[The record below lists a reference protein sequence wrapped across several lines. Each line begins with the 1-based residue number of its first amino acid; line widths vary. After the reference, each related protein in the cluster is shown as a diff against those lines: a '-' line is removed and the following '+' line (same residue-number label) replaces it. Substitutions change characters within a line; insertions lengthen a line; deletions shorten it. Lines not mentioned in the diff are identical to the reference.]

1 MLGSDS
7 SSMLPHIAIASS
19 SSPALPL
26 ISSEHVHSS
35 SSFESLA
42 NNPKV
47 ILDFFRGGEVIG
59 SRLNSSF
66 GVGGSIHIFKQWD

>member
-26 ISSEHVHSS
+26 ISSEHVHS

-66 GVGGSIHIFKQWD
+66 GVGGFIHIFKQCD